1 MARRTKM
8 IILFAVSV
16 AVWVGVVCYLYN
28 DYNTPKAG
36 EPNSSGWVAVIGKEM
51 KQDKNGKWVEKSFVE
66 AKAGQLVLLTLVCGG
81 VALFA
86 GLRALKRP
94 VPEEEEYDG
103 NLRL

>member
-1 MARRTKM
+1 M
-8 IILFAVSV
+8 IIIFAVSV
-16 AVWVGVVCYLYN
+16 AVWIGVVYYLYN
-28 DYNTPKAG
+28 DYNTPKVG
-36 EPNSSGWVAVIGKEM
+36 EPSSSGWVAVIGKEM
-51 KQDKNGKWVEKSFVE
+51 KQDKTGKWVEKSFIE
-66 AKAGQLVLLTLVCGG
+66 AKAGPLVLLTLVCGG